1 MPSRAQCW
9 GQYESP
15 AMAEGCGFW
24 VLRDRLAGGT
34 QPSAGNENL
43 LYTISTET
51 DTVSVARIMYGT
63 MDISRQL
70 EETTEW

>member
-1 MPSRAQCW
+1 MGLDPSSAESQHWHPQGWKPAALVPVAPASAFPARMPSRAQCW

-34 QPSAGNENL
+34 QPS
-43 LYTISTET
+43 
-51 DTVSVARIMYGT
+51 VS
-63 MDISRQL
+63 S
-70 EETTEW
+70 